1 MDPYNNLRSYG
12 EALIEKIDPARAEA
26 VAVRAL
32 AAPSV
37 GLSLRRRLVTVVAA
51 GATFIT
57 GNLGVAMAADS
68 AVPGDLL
75 FGLDRAYE
83 RLGEL
88 VGFSDDHT
96 DERLEEAAQLAE
108 AGNSADALDAVIEQL
123 QSLRSDEST
132 LGPAVVAVEEA
143 RDRALVPPSNETAAE
158 ATIDAKVI
166 VRLAY
171 GIADAMQNGN
181 RELARELIEDLKD
194 AARANGNGN
203 GRGQNNGKG
212 SPDEPGSRG
221 NGGDR
226 GNSGQAPGQQ
236 P

>member
-12 EALIEKIDPARAEA
+12 EALIDSVDSARAEV
-26 VAVRAL
+26 VAARAL

-83 RLGEL
+83 RLSEL

-96 DERLEEAAQLAE
+96 DERLEEAAQLAA
-108 AGNSADALDAVIEQL
+108 AGNAADALDAVIEQL
-123 QSLRSDEST
+123 QDLRSDDLWE
-132 LGPAVVAVEEA
+132 AVIAVEEA
-143 RDRALVPPSNETAAE
+143 RDRALVPPANATAAD
-158 ATIDAKVI
+158 ATVGAKEI
-166 VRLAY
+166 VGIAHD
-171 GIADAMQNGN
+171 IADAMQRGE
-181 RELARELIEDLKD
+181 RDEARALIEKLKL
-194 AARANGNGN
+194 AARANGN
-203 GRGQNNGKG
+203 GRGQNNGNG
-212 SPDEPGSRG
+212 PPDEPGSRG